1 MSITSIKFS
10 FFRKTC
16 LVSALAIGLVNCK
29 SDKVEVEE
37 VFDFSKTFPTVSVTP
52 VTITPP
58 APTTY
63 TAGSLTVPA
72 AFTALASSSA
82 TSNTPPAELV
92 ASASKI
98 SPSLESAATAALTP
112 AVLADITAGKPVSA
126 DVQKVLS
133 DLIKTGE
140 FNAFL
145 PTKTLPAVD
154 GKVVNGRA
162 AASAGKVGS
171 ISGGTEA
178 FSTANACNDAIKKAF
193 DDAKKILDDGLA
205 AETAK
210 IKAAYDENIKAAVV
224 TTEKQNALKRRD
236 DQLAIIN
243 KFLSD
248 GLKLGSKYTPIIVAI
263 YYEFFKANEEVYN
276 NEVKGLDAKA
286 KTITD
291 KAAAVRDADTKK
303 ATDDYNAKLAPIKVT
318 FDKENNNC
326 HNQGGGK

>member
-1 MSITSIKFS
+1 MSITSNKFS
-10 FFRKTC
+10 FFRKTF

-37 VFDFSKTFPTVSVTP
+37 VFDFSKTFPDVAVTP
-52 VTITPP
+52 VTITKP
-58 APTTY
+58 AATTY
-63 TAGSLTVPA
+63 TPASLTVPA
-72 AFTALASSSA
+72 AFTALAASSG

-98 SPSLESAATAALTP
+98 SPSLESAASAALTP

-133 DLIKTGE
+133 DLIKSGE
-140 FNAFL
+140 LNAFL
-145 PTKTLPAVD
+145 PTKTPASVD

-162 AASAGKVGS
+162 AGSSGKVGT
-171 ISGGTEA
+171 ISGGTEV

-224 TTEKQNALKRRD
+224 TVEKQNALKRRD
-236 DQLAIIN
+236 DQLVIIN
-243 KFLSD
+243 KFLND

-263 YYEFFKANEEVYN
+263 YMDYFNANEEVYN
-276 NEVKGLDAKA
+276 NEIKGLDAKA
-286 KTITD
+286 KAISD
-291 KAAAVRDADTKK
+291 KAVAVRDADNKKVTDEYNTK
-303 ATDDYNAKLAPIKVT
+303 LSPIKAI
-318 FDKENNNC
+318 FDKENSNC